1 MSTKP
6 TVRDVTTVEKKL
18 ALRKTTLRNLT
29 GEDLEQV
36 VGGGAKSVYVHGRRR
51 TW

>member
-1 MSTKP
+1 MANDKRDRDP
-6 TVRDVTTVEKKL
+6 TTAEKRL

-29 GEDLEQV
+29 GDDLEQV
-36 VGGGAKSVYVHGRRR
+36 VGGGGKSVYVHGRRR